1 MLNQKVIA
9 IGAVGGSGTRAVAKI
24 FMDAGVF
31 MGDDLNASNDD
42 LTFTRLFKNP
52 AWYNNATKPEVK
64 KRLRIF
70 EKHMTGIPLTLSER
84 KEFQKAAETN
94 NLYFS
99 YEKYIADTLFSAK
112 GFSQKKRTVWGWKE
126 PNTQIFIEDIAEYF
140 SNLKYIHV
148 LRHGL
153 DMAFSRNRQQVNN
166 WGERFNI
173 VIGENDTDD
182 QIATKQLDYWIKSN
196 TSTINQGKKL
206 LGENFYVLY
215 LHELIANPKEE
226 IERLL
231 KFAGVKCDQ
240 DLISKLKE
248 IPQKQNSYGRYK
260 NENTSIFSDE
270 QKEAV
275 EQLGFHV

>member
-1 MLNQKVIA
+1 MNQKIIA

-31 MGDDLNASNDD
+31 MGDDLNAPNDN

-52 AWYNNATKPEVK
+52 SWYNNATKPEVK

-70 EKHMTGIPLTLSER
+70 EKHMSGFPLTLSER
-84 KEFQKAAETN
+84 KEFRKAAEHN
-94 NLYFS
+94 KLYVS
-99 YEKYIADTLFSAK
+99 DEKYISDILFSTK
-112 GFSQKKRTVWGWKE
+112 GFFQKKRTVWGWKE

-196 TSTINQGKKL
+196 TSTINRGKKL
-206 LGENFYVLY
+206 LGENFYALY
-215 LHELIANPKEE
+215 LQELSANPKEE

-231 KFAGVKCDQ
+231 KFAGVKFDQ

-248 IPQKQNSYGRYK
+248 IPQKQNSDGRYK

-275 EQLGFHV
+275 RKLGFYV